1 MSFLLTLL
9 LYGAVA
15 LGFFLLIDGISFLW
29 ANTGDR
35 GAARTDRR
43 LDDMVE
49 EKRAER
55 IESIATESRP
65 TPASSLGQYIERLI
79 LQSNANVTPPRIFLI
94 MFLIA
99 AGSFFLMYLTTPYIP
114 LALQL
119 LIAIMIG
126 VALPIVRLNQL
137 VKKRSELF
145 QEQLPDAIDLVVRSL
160 RIGHPISAALHNISK
175 EMADPLGGEFAI
187 AARQVQYG
195 KTPPEAI
202 TGVAERVNVPDMR
215 FFSVATQ
222 IQYES
227 GGSLAEIL
235 TGLSRI
241 IRARFQL
248 YRKVKA
254 LTAEGRFSAWFLS
267 AFPVVMIFAM
277 NLLQPGY
284 YAKVADFE
292 FFPHAVAITFFLLI
306 VNVIAMRMIT
316 KLEV

>member
-1 MSFLLTLL
+1 MTFLLTLL

-15 LGFFLLIDGISFLW
+15 VGFFLLIDGISFMW
-29 ANTGDR
+29 ANSGDR
-35 GAARTDRR
+35 GASRTDRR
-43 LDDMVE
+43 LE
-49 EKRAER
+49 EISAQKRVER

-65 TPASSLGQYIERLI
+65 TPASSLGQYLERLI
-79 LQSNANVTPPRIFLI
+79 LQSNANVTPARIFGI
-94 MFLIA
+94 MILIA
-99 AGSFFLMYLTTPYIP
+99 SGFFLLLYLTTPYIP
-114 LALQL
+114 IALQM
-119 LIAIMIG
+119 LIAILVG
-126 VALPIVRLNQL
+126 GALPIIRLNQL

-160 RIGHPISAALHNISK
+160 KIGHPISAALHNISK
-175 EMADPLGGEFAI
+175 EMSDPLGGEFAI

-202 TGVAERVNVPDMR
+202 TGVAERVNLADMR

-267 AFPVVMIFAM
+267 GFPVFMIFAM
-277 NLLQPGY
+277 NVLQPGY
-284 YAKVADFE
+284 YSKVADFE

>member
-1 MSFLLTLL
+1 MSFLVTLL

-43 LDDMVE
+43 LDDLE
-49 EKRAER
+49 EQKRAER
-55 IESIATESRP
+55 IESIAAEKRP
-65 TPASSLGQYIERLI
+65 TPASSLGQYIEKLI
-79 LQSNANVTPPRIFLI
+79 LQSNANVTPIRIFLI

-99 AGSFFLMYLTTPYIP
+99 AGMFFLLFLTASYIP
-114 LALQL
+114 VVLQL
-119 LIAIMIG
+119 LIAIIVG
-126 VALPIVRLNQL
+126 IALPIVRLNQL
-137 VKKRSELF
+137 VNKRSEMF

-160 RIGHPISAALHNISK
+160 KIGHPVSAALQNISR
-175 EMADPLGGEFAI
+175 EMVDPLGGEFAI

-202 TGVAERVNVPDMR
+202 TGIADRVKLADMR

-227 GGSLAEIL
+227 GGNLAEIL
-235 TGLSRI
+235 SGLSKI

-248 YRKVKA
+248 FRKVKA

-267 AFPVVMIFAM
+267 IFPVFMIFAM
-277 NLLQPGY
+277 NGLQPGY
-284 YAKVADFE
+284 YEKVSDFE
-292 FFPHAVAITFFLLI
+292 YFPHAIALTFFLLI